1 MAHRA
6 VIFDLGGVVFP
17 SPFDVFAAYEAEHGL
32 PDRFLRTV
40 VATSAD
46 HGAWARLERGEL
58 DPEAFGAAFA
68 AECAAA
74 GATVDGREILAA
86 ISRGFE
92 PRPEMLGAI
101 RRIRAQGLR
110 TAALTNNWLPTGDP
124 VPGNGDTACG
134 GDTGR
139 GGDGAGSAGAP
150 TVADRPHDLG
160 ALGAFD
166 VVVESAREG
175 LRKPD
180 PAIYRLT
187 CTRLGVAPGEV
198 VFLDDLGVN
207 LKPARALGMTTI
219 KVTDPHTALDELAG
233 VLGFP
238 LR

>member
-1 MAHRA
+1 MTHRA

-17 SPFDVFAAYEAEHGL
+17 SPFDVFAAYEREHGL

-58 DPEAFGAAFA
+58 DAEAFGTAFA

-74 GATVDGREILAA
+74 GATVDGRAILAA
-86 ISRGFE
+86 IGRGFE

-101 RRIRAQGLR
+101 RRIRARGLR
-110 TAALTNNWLPTGDP
+110 TAALTNNWLPAGGTG
-124 VPGNGDTACG
+124 PGDG
-134 GDTGR
+134 GTGP
-139 GGDGAGSAGAP
+139 GGDGAGRAVAP
-150 TVADRPHDLG
+150 TVDGRPHDLG

-187 CTRLGVAPGEV
+187 CERLGVAPGEV